1 MNLFQYY
8 AVDWLA
14 MVLTLL
20 AIWMIGNRDR
30 NGFIVHIAGNVSWI
44 VMGFMAGSMATM
56 LANFAFILENIRAL
70 VLWRKTENHVNT

>member
-14 MVLTLL
+14 MILTLL

-30 NGFIVHIAGNVSWI
+30 NGFFVHIAGNLSWI
-44 VMGFMAGSMATM
+44 MMGFMADSMATM
-56 LANFAFILENIRAL
+56 LANFAFILVNIRAL
-70 VLWRKTENHVNT
+70 MLWTKTDKQASA